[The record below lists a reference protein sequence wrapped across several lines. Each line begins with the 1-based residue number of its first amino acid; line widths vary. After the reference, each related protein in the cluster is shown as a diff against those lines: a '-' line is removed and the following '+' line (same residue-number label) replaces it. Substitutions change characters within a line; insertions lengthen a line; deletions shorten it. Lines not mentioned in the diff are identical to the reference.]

1 MVQAVLSEAG
11 LRVADLDALAFGR
24 GPGSFTG
31 LRIAAGIVQGLALGS
46 DLPVIG
52 VSCLNSLALQSFDR
66 NGVVHQLALI
76 DARMD
81 EVYWSLCEV
90 VPTCA
95 APVVRSLGGEHVS
108 APERVQLDD
117 LAPALPL
124 AACGSGL
131 RMEQRLSAGL
141 RDRLTLRVADI
152 EPDAR
157 AMSRLAVA
165 DFVAGRLLA
174 PEQALPTY
182 IRDEVT
188 WQKLPGR

>member
-1 MVQAVLSEAG
+1 
-11 LRVADLDALAFGR
+11 
-24 GPGSFTG
+24 
-31 LRIAAGIVQGLALGS
+31 
-46 DLPVIG
+46 
-52 VSCLNSLALQSFDR
+52 
-66 NGVVHQLALI
+66 
-76 DARMD
+76 
-81 EVYWSLCEV
+81 
-90 VPTCA
+90 
-95 APVVRSLGGEHVS
+95 
-108 APERVQLDD
+108 VQLDD